1 MGIMSEMA
9 QIGGRQPIPVKVEEG
24 KSYWWCAC
32 GLSKAQPF
40 CDGSHKKTTKF
51 VPMEFK
57 PTASKPLVDLGA
69 KSAASIGKVS
79 NLSRA
84 VFTMLTDDAVMDVV
98 GRPGGLRETLP
109 TGGIHV
115 CAGTHSVAAVAS
127 LQKLHKFAGQIL
139 IAAPVLGRPDVVAS
153 GNATIA
159 AIGEMDWDR
168 LAGLADFDW
177 HAVVLDQEL
186 DLLGE
191 IGTEKV
197 RPRHGG
203 LVHARPCDET
213 VGEA

>member
-1 MGIMSEMA
+1 
-9 QIGGRQPIPVKVEEG
+9 
-24 KSYWWCAC
+24 
-32 GLSKAQPF
+32 
-40 CDGSHKKTTKF
+40 
-51 VPMEFK
+51 
-57 PTASKPLVDLGA
+57 
-69 KSAASIGKVS
+69 
-79 NLSRA
+79 
-84 VFTMLTDDAVMDVV
+84 MLLAGPEVC
-98 GRPGGLRETLP
+98 ETLP

-127 LQKLHKFAGQIL
+127 LQKLHKLAGQIL

-191 IGTEKV
+191 IGRKRSGRV
-197 RPRHGG
+197 
-203 LVHARPCDET
+203 T
-213 VGEA
+213 VVSCTPGPVTKP